1 MNFST
6 FLILLIILLLVGFAV
21 RTIYKNKKEG
31 KCCSGCSGCS
41 GNCHKSC
48 GQE

>member
-6 FLILLIILLLVGFAV
+6 FAVLLIVLLLIGFAV
-21 RTIYKNKKEG
+21 RSIYKNKKEG

-41 GNCHKSC
+41 RNCHGDC
-48 GQE
+48 REQ

>member
-21 RTIYKNKKEG
+21 RTIYKNKKEAS
-31 KCCSGCSGCS
+31 KETSS
-41 GNCHKSC
+41 KLY
-48 GQE
+48 